1 MRISQDDEVGQTVM
15 SGMGELHLEVVVDRM
30 RREYK
35 VEGNIGRPRV
45 AYRESITRASRAEGR
60 LVRQTGGHGQYGHV
74 WLELEPLERGAGL
87 VFEESI
93 RGGAIPREF
102 IPAVEKGVQDA
113 VAVGP
118 ISGFPVVDL
127 KVTAVD
133 GSYHEVDSSE
143 MAFRIAASMAT
154 KEAMRK
160 AGPMLLEPLMAL
172 EAVSPGEFL
181 GEILSEL
188 GGRRAVIRGIEGS
201 GDIQVVRARVPLSES
216 FGYATALRSITQG
229 RASYTLEF
237 ECYGEA
243 ASQSGAA

>member
-1 MRISQDDEVGQTVM
+1 M
-15 SGMGELHLEVVVDRM
+15 SRLR
-30 RREYK
+30 
-35 VEGNIGRPRV
+35 GRAGPR
-45 AYRESITRASRAEGR
+45 GR

-74 WLELEPLERGAGL
+74 WLEIEPLERGAGI

-118 ISGFPVVDL
+118 ISGFPVVDMR
-127 KVTAVD
+127 VTAVD

-160 AGPMLLEPLMAL
+160 ANPMLLEPLMVL
-172 EAVSPGEFL
+172 EVVSPGEFL

-201 GDIQVVRARVPLSES
+201 GDIQVVRARIPLSES

-243 ASQSGAA
+243 ASKSGAA